1 LSLTVKSLQEMILKV
16 EKLEKEIKELK
27 KGLNNAD

>member
-16 EKLEKEIKELK
+16 EKLEQELKELK
-27 KGLNNAD
+27 NKVG